1 MLISKNNQA
10 MQCGQSIEYSIRNIF
25 LEHFSSTKYGGEASP
40 RNFYKKS
47 KLSIS
52 LGQQSE
58 MVYLIMKML
67 FFIVCPS

>member
-1 MLISKNNQA
+1 MLISKGNQA
-10 MQCGQSIEYSIRNIF
+10 MQCGQSIEYNIRNIF
-25 LEHFSSTKYGGEASP
+25 LEQPSTKYGGEASP